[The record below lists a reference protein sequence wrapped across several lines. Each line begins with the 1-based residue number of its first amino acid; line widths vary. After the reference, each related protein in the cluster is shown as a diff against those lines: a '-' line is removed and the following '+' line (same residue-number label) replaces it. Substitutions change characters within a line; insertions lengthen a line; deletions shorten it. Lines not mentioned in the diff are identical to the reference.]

1 MHHIVEDASDEWL
14 FRKRI
19 ERRLKLKMYGSMRTD
34 WAKHLAA
41 VRKDETATADDI
53 AAMERLFECA
63 TAELGRIR
71 RDKTA
76 EQEDLACEKSRERQR
91 RWCISLGHLDPD
103 ESPTATDRMIAARM
117 RDTVAS
123 SNAPPRAFAQSQLPA
138 RSRQSAKRPS

>member
-14 FRKRI
+14 FRQRI
-19 ERRLKLKMYGSMRTD
+19 ERRLKLKLYGSMRTD
-34 WAKHLAA
+34 WTKHLAA

-103 ESPTATDRMIAARM
+103 ESPNSD
-117 RDTVAS
+117 
-123 SNAPPRAFAQSQLPA
+123 
-138 RSRQSAKRPS
+138 